1 MIGTYR
7 FLLRACLTA
16 KLHQMVRPF
25 TLRDLALVRRLSE
38 QGVSLHAESALADNL
53 QPLRG
58 ALFGMVARSDS
69 PTLIW
74 KSEDRKRSGFIQL
87 LLEEDRQH
95 AHILYISPDLTARD
109 LFGNGSGSEE
119 IAHQNMAFTTLWPR

>member
-1 MIGTYR
+1 
-7 FLLRACLTA
+7 
-16 KLHQMVRPF
+16 MVRPF

-58 ALFGMVARSDS
+58 ALLNMVARSDY

-74 KSEDRKRSGFIQL
+74 KSKDRDRAGFIQL
-87 LLEEDRQH
+87 LLEADRQH
-95 AHILYISPDLTARD
+95 AHIQFLSPA
-109 LFGNGSGSEE
+109 SSV
-119 IAHQNMAFTTLWPR
+119 

>member
-1 MIGTYR
+1 MGTYR
-7 FLLRACLTA
+7 FLQWRCLTA
-16 KLHQMVRPF
+16 KLPEMVRPF

-53 QPLRG
+53 HPLRG

-74 KSEDRKRSGFIQL
+74 KSEDGERPALSSCSWKKIASTP
-87 LLEEDRQH
+87 
-95 AHILYISPDLTARD
+95 ISSTSAL
-109 LFGNGSGSEE
+109 
-119 IAHQNMAFTTLWPR
+119 I